1 MAAVCQPRRALAEIP
16 APQPKIAGEFLA
28 LHLTCV
34 TCCLERGATLL
45 ELSRRSRPLHV
56 DNSAKFEKTKKT
68 IKSISG
74 SFVSC
79 CECKIMLNILTMQ
92 LLKILNSLQLE

>member
-28 LHLTCV
+28 FHLTCV

-56 DNSAKFEKTKKT
+56 DNSAKFEKKKQ
-68 IKSISG
+68 KKQLKV
-74 SFVSC
+74 FLVVSYHAVSVKLC
-79 CECKIMLNILTMQ
+79 
-92 LLKILNSLQLE
+92 

>member
-1 MAAVCQPRRALAEIP
+1 MAAVCQPRRALVEIP

-28 LHLTCV
+28 FHLTCV

-45 ELSRRSRPLHV
+45 ELSRRSRPLRV
-56 DNSAKFEKTKKT
+56 DNSAKFEKNN
-68 IKSISG
+68 ISS
-74 SFVSC
+74 SFLSC
-79 CECKIMLNILTMQ
+79 FECKIMLNILTMQ

>member
-1 MAAVCQPRRALAEIP
+1 MAAVCQPRRALVEIP

-28 LHLTCV
+28 FHLTCV

-45 ELSRRSRPLHV
+45 ELSRRSRPLRV
-56 DNSAKFEKTKKT
+56 DNSAKFEKKQC
-68 IKSISG
+68 ISG
-74 SFVSC
+74 SFLLC

>member
-28 LHLTCV
+28 FHLTCV

-68 IKSISG
+68 IKSISY
-74 SFVSC
+74 FVSC

>member
-16 APQPKIAGEFLA
+16 APQPKIAGKFLA
-28 LHLTCV
+28 FHLTCV

-45 ELSRRSRPLHV
+45 ELSRGSRPLHV
-56 DNSAKFEKTKKT
+56 DNSAKFEKT

>member
-28 LHLTCV
+28 FHLTCV

-56 DNSAKFEKTKKT
+56 DNSAKFEKNKKP

>member
-28 LHLTCV
+28 SHLTCV

>member
-28 LHLTCV
+28 FHLTCV

-56 DNSAKFEKTKKT
+56 DNSAKFEKNKK
-68 IKSISG
+68 KQLKV
-74 SFVSC
+74 FLVVSYHAVSVKLC
-79 CECKIMLNILTMQ
+79 
-92 LLKILNSLQLE
+92 

>member
-28 LHLTCV
+28 FHLTCV

-56 DNSAKFEKTKKT
+56 DNSAKFEKKQKKQL
-68 IKSISG
+68 KV
-74 SFVSC
+74 FLVVSYHAVSVKLC
-79 CECKIMLNILTMQ
+79 
-92 LLKILNSLQLE
+92 